1 MSSLRSF
8 VVGLVGASL
17 MAVVVPEAS
26 AQWTALKRG
35 SDNIDVVGHLPM
47 GGPVSAADTDIEQ
60 ELSRPYAYVGRIS
73 QGDGGKGVDVIDLSD
88 PEHPSVL
95 YAWRIDDPD
104 LHIGLGGMDVKHF
117 KVDGR
122 YYVVQSLQFGQGG
135 PDADLA
141 AVILDVTGLPDPS
154 AVREVARMREPLL
167 PGGFH
172 NIFVYKHSD
181 GRVLLF
187 ATVRGP
193 HANVYDLGM
202 IVRGADMESALAGQ
216 VPVPQTGERRVG
228 GGYHDFYV
236 GYHPDTDQDRFY
248 GGGRGG
254 YYVYD
259 VTDLENPQLRISL
272 TGVRGVANGHTF
284 TPSPDGRYVVA
295 ETEYQFAPLRIFDLK
310 PALDGETTNI
320 NRPISGWTAD
330 FNNLAHNHEVRWPW
344 VFVSGYNDGLQI
356 FNLQDPTNPVTVGYY
371 DTYIGP
377 RLTTLNPVF
386 NGMFGVDVRNADGL
400 IIGTDSASGFW
411 VWRMD
416 GFQGWNG
423 EQWGQ
428 PDISSAQK
436 WDEPVRRPVSSS
448 RTRRGGEPGALR
460 PSPSQNKTWRRR
472 FAGP

>member
-1 MSSLRSF
+1 MSSFRSCVF
-8 VVGLVGASL
+8 GLA
-17 MAVVVPEAS
+17 
-26 AQWTALKRG
+26 
-35 SDNIDVVGHLPM
+35 
-47 GGPVSAADTDIEQ
+47 
-60 ELSRPYAYVGRIS
+60 
-73 QGDGGKGVDVIDLSD
+73 
-88 PEHPSVL
+88 
-95 YAWRIDDPD
+95 
-104 LHIGLGGMDVKHF
+104 
-117 KVDGR
+117 
-122 YYVVQSLQFGQGG
+122 
-135 PDADLA
+135 
-141 AVILDVTGLPDPS
+141 VTGLPDPS

-202 IVRGADMESALAGQ
+202 IVQGADMESALAGQ
-216 VPVPQTGERRVG
+216 VPVPQTGEGRVG

-236 GYHPDTDQDRFY
+236 GYNPDTDQDRFY

-254 YYVYD
+254 YYIYN
-259 VTDLENPQLRISL
+259 VTDLENPELVVTL

-295 ETEYQFAPLRIFDLK
+295 ETEYQFAPLRIFDLQ
-310 PALDGETTNI
+310 PALDGEVTNI

-330 FNNLAHNHEVRWPW
+330 FNNLAHNHEVRWPL

-356 FNLQDPTNPVTVGYY
+356 FSLQDPTNPVTVGYY

-377 RLTTLNPVF
+377 RITTLNPVF
-386 NGMFGVDVRNADGL
+386 NGMFGVDMRNSDGL

-423 EQWGQ
+423 EQWGM

-436 WDEPVRRPVSSS
+436 WDEPVRRPISD
-448 RTRRGGEPGALR
+448 
-460 PSPSQNKTWRRR
+460 
-472 FAGP
+472 